1 MFVLMS
7 FLELQILLCLC
18 FCSHII
24 YRDIN
29 VKFDSSVL
37 MRLQHFEGAKCPHLV
52 CSGYVCLMTFS
63 RCSGTPGTS
72 WVIAFLIF
80 RNSCMQVLCCF
91 SVDICQS
98 RICISTGLHLSW
110 VSSGKPWVQ
119 GTFCLCVGIVVKVKN
134 AADCSVTLKG

>member
-1 MFVLMS
+1 MS
-7 FLELQILLCLC
+7 FPELQMLLCLC

-37 MRLQHFEGAKCPHLV
+37 MRLQHFEGAKCSHLV
-52 CSGYVCLMTFS
+52 CQGYAYLMTFLKCIGIPS
-63 RCSGTPGTS
+63 AT
-72 WVIAFLIF
+72 WLMAFLIF
-80 RNSCMQVLCCF
+80 RNSHIQVVYF
-91 SVDICQS
+91 SSIDICQS

-110 VSSGKPWVQ
+110 VSDGKPWGQ
-119 GTFCLCVGIVVKVKN
+119 GAFCLYAGIVVKVKN